1 MHGRRKI
8 IFADECHLSAAKLG
22 GYEAIDD
29 ALTSG
34 IYDALDRYPW
44 GFPSVESD
52 WYSARYIVTKPFRQ
66 TCALLWVFVIDSSGD
81 VIIKHVEEYE
91 NYR

>member
-1 MHGRRKI
+1 MHGRRNIK
-8 IFADECHLSAAKLG
+8 FADECSIAAAHLG
-22 GYEAIDD
+22 GFRTIDD

-52 WYSARYIVTKPFRQ
+52 WYSARYIITKPFKQ
-66 TCALLWVFVIDSSGD
+66 TCALIWVFVIESNGD

-91 NYR
+91 NYK